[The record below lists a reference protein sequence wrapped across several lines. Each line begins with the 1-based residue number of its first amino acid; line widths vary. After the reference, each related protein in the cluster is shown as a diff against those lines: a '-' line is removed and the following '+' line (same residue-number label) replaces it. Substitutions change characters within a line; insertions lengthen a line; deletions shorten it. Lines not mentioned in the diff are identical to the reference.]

1 MNQELGLKTL
11 GQIMGWNDE
20 RSRKEFDWLRLM
32 ARLKY
37 DGYRDFQA
45 GMRFIESLATWL
57 QQFSTPERET
67 AYGFVR
73 NALVYVGPNE
83 MQRLVEQFYPRTVRD
98 RLIKTTAAERKLP
111 SYRVLADPDAKAA
124 AERLRRETLFMGLSD
139 GARIDIV
146 RHANT
151 GLLSNEQL
159 VVSTQIDAD
168 KWQDLLAS
176 LRKNLGD
183 PEARFRLVYLIDDF
197 VGTGTSFLRFDDEKK
212 KWKGKLVKFKAA
224 LDKAT
229 SDKIEQDKANGLSG
243 DDRLLAPDW
252 ELCIHHYLGTAAAV
266 EALKERQDLAAE
278 ALGGEGWA
286 NNIHFS
292 FGAVLPA
299 DLPINAVQA
308 RYQKF
313 IDLTNRYY
321 DPSLRTPHT
330 DVGGVEHLGLGYGGC
345 ALPLVL
351 DHNTPNNSVA
361 LLWAETMGQRSEED
375 SVPAMRPLF
384 RRRQRHA

>member
-11 GQIMGWNDE
+11 GQIMNWDDE

-57 QQFSTPERET
+57 QQFTRAEREI
-67 AYGFVR
+67 AYAFVR
-73 NALVYVGPNE
+73 KALVYVGPNE

-98 RLIKTTAAERKLP
+98 RLIKTTAAERDLP
-111 SYRVLADPDAKAA
+111 PYRVLADPDARRA

-146 RHANT
+146 RHANA
-151 GLLSNEQL
+151 GLLTNEQL
-159 VVSTQIDAD
+159 VVATQVDAD
-168 KWQDLLAS
+168 KWQDLLKS
-176 LRKNLGD
+176 LREELED
-183 PEARFRLVYLIDDF
+183 PKACFRLVYLIDDF
-197 VGTGTSFLRFDDEKK
+197 VGTGTSFLRFDDQKK
-212 KWKGKLVKFKAA
+212 RWKGKLFKFKAA
-224 LDKAT
+224 LDTAAKQLG
-229 SDKIEQDKANGLSG
+229 K
-243 DDRLLAPDW
+243 DRLLAPDW
-252 ELCIHHYLGTAAAV
+252 ELCVHHYLGTASAV
-266 EALKERQDLAAE
+266 DALEKRQALAGTE
-278 ALGGEGWA
+278 LNGKGWA
-286 NNIHFS
+286 KAVHFS
-292 FGAVLPA
+292 FGAVLPN
-299 DLPINAVQA
+299 DLPIDEVPD
-308 RYQKF
+308 RYADF
-313 IDLTNRYY
+313 LDLTRRYY
-321 DPSLRTPHT
+321 DPALRTPHT

-361 LLWAETMGQRSEED
+361 LLWAETDGGKSED
-375 SVPAMRPLF
+375 DAIIPAMRPLF